1 MVSKLVAS
9 LLCCVAWVALAAAAG
24 GAPGLTGKKLS
35 AFRYLQVLT
44 LSLSL
49 FFLAVQPR
57 LLWFNKGNN
66 DRQQP
71 IIIWQQPQQD
81 SDRHHHHR
89 PSWADYYYDYPPP
102 PPPPRRP
109 FGQSENPSGLSVIV
123 INPNN
128 VQNFTT
134 PSSGTSSGTTSST
147 TSGRTANARIVDLLQ
162 NLQNSQGGIL
172 AQDEPE
178 VINAVEAETDA
189 AAAAAAAGIGAG
201 NGAGPAA
208 GSGLGALPGIATL
221 LPQAVGSYGEEDAR
235 DDDFGDEELA
245 LLERQAARGL
255 SPKHL
260 LSFLMQDKR
269 RRRFQEAVAGIYLR
283 NYNLN
288 RK

>member
-1 MVSKLVAS
+1 M
-9 LLCCVAWVALAAAAG
+9 
-24 GAPGLTGKKLS
+24 
-35 AFRYLQVLT
+35 
-44 LSLSL
+44 
-49 FFLAVQPR
+49 
-57 LLWFNKGNN
+57 
-66 DRQQP
+66 
-71 IIIWQQPQQD
+71 
-81 SDRHHHHR
+81 
-89 PSWADYYYDYPPP
+89 
-102 PPPPRRP
+102 
-109 FGQSENPSGLSVIV
+109 IV

-134 PSSGTSSGTTSST
+134 PSSGTSSTSTGTS
-147 TSGRTANARIVDLLQ
+147 SGRTANARIVDLLQ
-162 NLQNSQGGIL
+162 NLQNSQGAIL

-201 NGAGPAA
+201 AGAGT
-208 GSGLGALPGIATL
+208 GLGAVPGIATL
-221 LPQAVGSYGEEDAR
+221 LPQAVANYGEEDAR
-235 DDDFGDEELA
+235 DEDFGDEELA

>member
-1 MVSKLVAS
+1 MLLVRLVSLGAS
-9 LLCCVAWVALAAAAG
+9 
-24 GAPGLTGKKLS
+24 
-35 AFRYLQVLT
+35 RYIKVLT
-44 LSLSL
+44 LLLSST
-49 FFLAVQPR
+49 FSAAQAR

-66 DRQQP
+66 DRAQQP

-81 SDRHHHHR
+81 SDRHHHHHR
-89 PSWADYYYDYPPP
+89 PNWADYYYDYPPP

-109 FGQSENPSGLSVIV
+109 YAQSENPSGLSVIV

-134 PSSGTSSGTTSST
+134 PSSGTSSTT

-162 NLQNSQGGIL
+162 NLQNSQGAIL

-201 NGAGPAA
+201 TGAGA
-208 GSGLGALPGIATL
+208 GAGTGLGAGLGAVPGIATL
-221 LPQAVGSYGEEDAR
+221 LPQAVANYGEEDAR
-235 DDDFGDEELA
+235 DDGYGDEELA

-260 LSFLMQDKR
+260 LSFLMQDKQ

-283 NYNLN
+283 NYNLS